1 MEVNNVTG
9 MVPPAYVNKTG
20 AEQPQAKDV
29 KEAAKDVYV
38 KSDEADKKVTYD
50 KPKVDQAT
58 IQKLFEESDKAYN
71 QLKQIVAQMLERQG
85 MTFRD
90 WTKVE
95 VDETAR
101 LEAGKLIGE
110 GGDLSPEK
118 VSDRIVE
125 FAKAISGGDLGKLDE
140 LKAAIEKGFSEA
152 ARILGGELPDVS
164 KKTYDLVMEK
174 LDAWAKGVEEAVAE

>member
-9 MVPPAYVNKTG
+9 MVPAAYVNKQG
-20 AEQPQAKDV
+20 AGQPQANDA

-38 KSDEADKKVTYD
+38 KSDEAGKKVTYD

-58 IQKLFEESDKAYN
+58 IQKLYEESDKAYS

-90 WTKVE
+90 WAKVE

-101 LEAGKLIGE
+101 LEASKLIGE
-110 GGDLSPEK
+110 GGELSPEK

-125 FAKAISGGDLGKLDE
+125 FAKALSGGDTGKLDE
-140 LKAAIEKGFSEA
+140 LKKAIDKGFSEA

-164 KKTYDLVMEK
+164 QKTYDLVMEK
-174 LDAWAKGVEEAVAE
+174 LDSWAKGAKEAAE